1 MSALRGGAQLV
12 STTSLAR
19 SQSHDGA
26 TESMGS
32 YLTELELMKKGP
44 VVVNQGDGQL
54 PARERCRQ
62 A

>member
-1 MSALRGGAQLV
+1 
-12 STTSLAR
+12 
-19 SQSHDGA
+19 
-26 TESMGS
+26 MGS

-62 A
+62 AQGTAEAHREAPHEGLIGDTRQG